1 MIIKKKKGVNR
12 YKSIGQGNLE
22 ALLLVI
28 IFILIIKGGFMFFWL
43 LAGNLWL
50 DHQLYQNLICRAKGH
65 SEIFC
70 EKKLLKEVRKFT
82 WIGSIQNIESIQLN
96 NSWKGSLNWK
106 IGGISVPIKQVLEL
120 P

>member
-1 MIIKKKKGVNR
+1 MTIKKRKKENK
-12 YKSIGQGNLE
+12 YKKTGQGNLE

-28 IFILIIKGGFMFFWL
+28 VLVLIIKGGFMLFWL
-43 LAGNLWL
+43 VAGNLWL
-50 DHQLYQNLICRAKGH
+50 DHQLYQHLICRAKGH

-82 WIGSIQNIESIQLN
+82 WIGAVENMESIHLN
-96 NSWKGSLNWK
+96 NSWMGSLSWK
-106 IGGISVPIKQVLEL
+106 MGGISVPIKQVLEL